1 MQPNMK
7 MMQQMQARLEKI
19 QQELEETE
27 VEGTAGGGAV
37 RVKVNG
43 LRTVKSIKIDPE
55 AVDPE
60 DMEILEDMILAAINE
75 AMTQAESLSQEKMGA
90 LTGGMNIPGLT

>member
-7 MMQQMQARLEKI
+7 MVQQMQARLEKM
-19 QQELEETE
+19 QEELEETI

-37 RVKVNG
+37 TVQVNG
-43 LRTVKSIKIDPE
+43 LRTVKGISIDPD
-55 AVDPE
+55 AVDPN

-75 AMTQAESLSQEKMGA
+75 AMGQAEALSQEKMGA

>member
-7 MMQQMQARLEKI
+7 MMQEMQERLEKI
-19 QQELEETE
+19 QQELEETQ

-37 RVKVNG
+37 RVTVNG
-43 LRTVKSIKIDPE
+43 LRTVQGIKIDPE
-55 AVDPE
+55 AVDPS

-75 AMTQAESLSQEKMGA
+75 AMGKAEQLSQEKMGA

>member
-19 QQELEETE
+19 QQELEETN

-37 RVKVNG
+37 RVTVSG

-75 AMTQAESLSQEKMGA
+75 AMNNAEALSQEKMGA
-90 LTGGMNIPGLT
+90 LTGGLNIPGLT

>member
-1 MQPNMK
+1 MQPNNK
-7 MMQQMQARLEKI
+7 MMQEMQQRLEQM

-27 VEGTAGGGAV
+27 VQGTAGGGAV
-37 RVKVNG
+37 TVTVNG
-43 LRTVKSIKIDPE
+43 LRNVKSIKIDPE

-75 AMTQAESLSQEKMGA
+75 AMNGAEQLSQEKMGA
-90 LTGGMNIPGLT
+90 LTGGMNIPGIT

>member
-19 QQELEETE
+19 QQELEETD

-37 RVKVNG
+37 RVTVSG

-75 AMTQAESLSQEKMGA
+75 AMNSAEALSQEKMGA

>member
-27 VEGTAGGGAV
+27 VEGTAGGGV
-37 RVKVNG
+37 VKVTVNG
-43 LRTVKSIKIDPE
+43 LRTVKNIKIDPE

-75 AMTQAESLSQEKMGA
+75 AMTSAESLSQEKMGA

>member
-19 QQELEETE
+19 QQELEEAQ

-37 RVKVNG
+37 RVTANG
-43 LRTVKSIKIDPE
+43 LRTVTSIKIDPD
-55 AVDPE
+55 AVDPA
-60 DMEILEDMILAAINE
+60 DTEILEDMILAAINE
-75 AMTQAESLSQEKMGA
+75 AMTQAEALSQEKMGA
-90 LTGGMNIPGLT
+90 LTGGLNIPGLT

>member
-1 MQPNMK
+1 MQPNNK
-7 MMQQMQARLEKI
+7 MMQQMQQRLEQM

-27 VEGTAGGGAV
+27 VQGTAGGGAV
-37 RVKVNG
+37 TVTVNG
-43 LRTVKSIKIDPE
+43 LRNVKSIKIDPE

-75 AMTQAESLSQEKMGA
+75 AMAGAEQLSQEKMGA

>member
-37 RVKVNG
+37 KVRVNG
-43 LRTVKSIKIDPE
+43 LRAVKSIKIDPE
-55 AVDPE
+55 AVDPD

-75 AMTQAESLSQEKMGA
+75 AMNQAEQLSQEKMGA
-90 LTGGMNIPGLT
+90 LTGGLNIPGLT

>member
-27 VEGTAGGGAV
+27 VQGTAGGGAV
-37 RVKVNG
+37 TVTVTG
-43 LRTVKSIKIDPE
+43 LRTVKNIKIDPE

-75 AMTQAESLSQEKMGA
+75 AMTSAESLSQEKMGA